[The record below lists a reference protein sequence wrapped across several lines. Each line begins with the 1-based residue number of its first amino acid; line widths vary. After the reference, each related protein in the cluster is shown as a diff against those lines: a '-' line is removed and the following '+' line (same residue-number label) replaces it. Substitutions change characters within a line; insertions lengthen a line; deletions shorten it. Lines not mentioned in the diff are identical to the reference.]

1 MKKTELVL
9 GAIVSIKGDEAKRVK
24 INGLTQKKIQYIN
37 DKQQPEYLR
46 YSQLVPI
53 ELNNN
58 ILFDLGFRTRRLHIG
73 GKNIFD
79 FILVLTNSKDNN
91 ESYTISVQPDDD
103 LGISNKY
110 RSVQI
115 EATSDQRTIR
125 FGYVKDIHELQA
137 IIQTSI
143 KLNIDTEKFLLC
155 GKD

>member
-9 GAIVSIKGDEAKRVK
+9 GAIVSVKGNEALRVK

-37 DKQQPEYLR
+37 ENRQPEYLR

-58 ILFDLGFRTRRLHIG
+58 ILFDLGFKIRRLVIS

-79 FILVLTNSKDNN
+79 YILILTNNKDDNDF
-91 ESYTISVQPDDD
+91 YTIIIQPDDE
-103 LGISNKY
+103 LNKNNRY
-110 RSVQI
+110 RSIQI
-115 EATSDQRTIR
+115 ENSERKTVR

>member
-9 GAIVSIKGDEAKRVK
+9 GAIVAVKGNEALRVK
-24 INGLTQKKIQYIN
+24 VNGLTQKKIQYIN
-37 DKQQPEYLR
+37 DKNQPEYLR
-46 YSQLVPI
+46 YSQLVPV

-58 ILFDLGFRTRRLHIG
+58 ILSDLGFKIRKLVMG
-73 GKNIFD
+73 GRNIFD
-79 FILVLTNSKDNN
+79 FIQVLTNSKGDRDF
-91 ESYTISVQPDDD
+91 YTITIQPDDE
-103 LGISNKY
+103 LGINNRY

-115 EATSDQRTIR
+115 ENPDRKTVR

-143 KLNIDTEKFLLC
+143 KLDLDTEKFLSC